1 MVRQLLLSF
10 LLTSAINFAFG
21 QENKLDSKQVSDSTK
36 VSVTDSIPAKKY
48 HDIFIG
54 VDLFNPIVSA
64 FTDKKGA
71 SAFLSYQLNNK
82 WHLVAEVGYEKNNF
96 NEINWNVDVDGIFG
110 KIGGNWFVTQD
121 LENQSNGIYIGG
133 RVAYAQYSQTVNSYP
148 IRDLQSN
155 VVVGSGSRPKVN
167 VSSFWVEAVVGGRVE
182 IFKNF
187 YGELSLHPSI
197 YLGGKKDDNI
207 DPLVIPG
214 YGKTKGPFNLP
225 VFWGISYK
233 IK

>member
-1 MVRQLLLSF
+1 MAQRLLLSF
-10 LLTSAINFAFG
+10 LLILVTNFSFA
-21 QENKLDSKQVSDSTK
+21 QENKTDSTK
-36 VSVTDSIPAKKY
+36 VSVTDTISKNKY

-71 SAFLSYQLNNK
+71 SAYISYQLNSK
-82 WHLVAEVGYEKNNF
+82 WHLVAEVGYEKNKF
-96 NEINWNVDVDGIFG
+96 DEINWNVDVDGAFA
-110 KIGGNWFVTQD
+110 KIGANWFITQD
-121 LENQSNGIYIGG
+121 VENQSNGIYIGG
-133 RVAYAQYSQTVNSYP
+133 RAAYSKYSQTINKYP

-155 VVVGSGSRPKVN
+155 EVINSGSRPKAD
-167 VSSFWVEAVVGGRVE
+167 VSAFWVEAVIGGRVE
-182 IFKNF
+182 ILKNF
-187 YGELSLHPSI
+187 YGELALHPSA

-214 YGKTKGPFNLP
+214 YGKNSGPFNMS
-225 VFWGISYK
+225 VFWGIAYK